1 MSEDQYRRQR
11 QNEYKRRVPVRLATS
26 ALINVVGPA
35 SAWTIGGNLGL
46 LIYIAVYIFS
56 KYFAAKVS
64 SLSNKG
70 TILAYRCSALL
81 LVFGGFAPFAED
93 IIGNGFFISSAI
105 VPFLLGSYE
114 GFFWNGYWDICDN
127 HLAKN
132 GWPDKDERKK
142 ELKKQL
148 EIFQKY
154 EVLCAVAGAML
165 AVVMAEFASKIP
177 IQNAGGLTASLIALI
192 SFIIPWNKDIIQIN
206 DVQLGRKVSDLGLNY
221 AKLISQPYAVV
232 QFITVQG
239 MRFAALEYGGISA
252 LGMLVAVSE
261 LVGWL
266 FVLFLKRNEEEEEE
280 EEEDEFSKSNLR
292 IWNLGF
298 LFVISGLLGMIC
310 GLIIDDF
317 IFVTVGYL
325 IAQCAIRGI
334 LRPYEIKFAKD
345 VLKRESE
352 NDSPSYIGIRE
363 RLKFKSHIYAVILLV
378 SLWNILDLYDM
389 MELFVPAL
397 LTLGILCSVLALSLF
412 SNEKRIQKFSGTSS

>member
-11 QNEYKRRVPVRLATS
+11 KNEYIRRWPVRIATS

-56 KYFAAKVS
+56 KYFAAKIS
-64 SLSNKG
+64 SRTNKG
-70 TILAYRCSALL
+70 TILAYRYSALL
-81 LVFGGFAPFAED
+81 LVFGGFAPFAEE

-132 GWPDKDERKK
+132 GWPDEEERKK
-142 ELKKQL
+142 DLKKQL
-148 EIFQKY
+148 DDFQKY
-154 EVLCAVAGAML
+154 EVMCAVAGAML
-165 AVVMAEFASKIP
+165 VVVIDEFGSKIP
-177 IQNAGGLTASLIALI
+177 IQNAGGFIASLIALA
-192 SFIIPWNKDIIQIN
+192 SFIVPWNKDIIQIN
-206 DVQLGRKVSDLGLNY
+206 DVQLGRKASDLGLNY

-266 FVLFLKRNEEEEEE
+266 FVLYLKRNEKEELVV
-280 EEEDEFSKSNLR
+280 DVFSKSNLR

-378 SLWNILDLYDM
+378 SLWNILDLSDM